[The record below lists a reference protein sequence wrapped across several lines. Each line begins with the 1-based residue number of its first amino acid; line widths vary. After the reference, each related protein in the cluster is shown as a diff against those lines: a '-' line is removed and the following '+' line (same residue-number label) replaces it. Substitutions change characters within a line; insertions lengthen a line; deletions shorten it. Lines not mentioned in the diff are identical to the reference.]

1 MNASMMMATI
11 GTVLVLMLAVKTT
24 DKRDKLLEMSRR
36 TLTGLSDQLELST
49 PTYALMGQTRPT
61 ISAKLALQVKM
72 GLSMMVEQMT
82 VLGRLGVS
90 TVSARGFY
98 PMQTWAQ
105 QRRAADALGQWALHM
120 AKWAQSSVKCM
131 HCACIGVSNAVKCP
145 ATLTTMMAR
154 QTTENQWNDG
164 EYEMVVSEPQMRNH
178 SGQMNTAWVMEQTTR
193 EQWVLARQHAVYGN
207 RSVCDQMVAA
217 FDAAAEV

>member
-1 MNASMMMATI
+1 MESNMMMATI
-11 GTVLVLMLAVKTT
+11 GTLLVLMLAVKTT

-36 TLTGLSDQLELST
+36 TLTGVTEQLELST
-49 PTYALMGQTRPT
+49 PTYDLMEQTRPT

-72 GLSMMVEQMT
+72 SLSMMVEQMT

-90 TVSARGFY
+90 KVSARGFY

-105 QRRAADALGQWALHM
+105 QRRARAALREWSTHM
-120 AKWAQSSVKCM
+120 IKWARSSVKCM
-131 HCACIGVSNAVKCP
+131 HCACIGVSSAVKCP

-154 QTTENQWNDG
+154 QTTENQWKEEG
-164 EYEMVVSEPQMRNH
+164 YEMVVSEPQMRNH
-178 SGQMNTAWVMEQTTR
+178 RGQMNTAWIMEQTTR
-193 EQWVLARQHAVYGN
+193 EQWVVAKENAVYGN
-207 RSVCDQMVAA
+207 TRICEQIIAA

>member
-1 MNASMMMATI
+1 MESNMMMAALV
-11 GTVLVLMLAVKTT
+11 VLILSVLAVKTT

-36 TLTGLSDQLELST
+36 TLTGTTEQLELST
-49 PTYALMGQTRPT
+49 PTYDLMGQTRPT

-72 GLSMMVEQMT
+72 SLSMMVEQMT

-105 QRRAADALGQWALHM
+105 QRRARAALRQWSTHM
-120 AKWAQSSVKCM
+120 VKWAQSSVKCM

-154 QTTENQWNDG
+154 QTTENQWNEDG
-164 EYEMVVSEPQMRNH
+164 YEMVVSEPQMRNH
-178 SGQMNTAWVMEQTTR
+178 SGHMNTAWIMEQTTR
-193 EQWVLARQHAVYGN
+193 EQWVVAKENAVYGN
-207 RSVCDQMVAA
+207 IRICEQMIAA